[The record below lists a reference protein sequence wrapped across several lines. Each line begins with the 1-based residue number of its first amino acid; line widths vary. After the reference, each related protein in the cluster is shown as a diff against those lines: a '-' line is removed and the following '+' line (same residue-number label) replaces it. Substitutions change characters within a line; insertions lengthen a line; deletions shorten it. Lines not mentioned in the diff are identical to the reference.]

1 MQQLIQQVEALTAR
15 VNQLEQ
21 SDVELRECNAALS
34 NEDCPTG
41 PPLCRCGTGRR
52 VSATLADK
60 RKYANL
66 NATLLPDKLQIERI
80 TTP

>member
-15 VNQLEQ
+15 VNQMEQ
-21 SDVELRECNAALS
+21 SDVELRESNAALS

-41 PPLCRCGTGRR
+41 PPLCRCGAGRR

-66 NATLLPDKLQIERI
+66 NATL
-80 TTP
+80 